1 MGSETRGRDYDQPAT
16 GVSIPEDAGSAAQTM
31 TEEDER
37 SASRRSR
44 RFPSSRLTAGERNMI
59 AQKARDVDFPV
70 AMRGYE
76 RSAVDRY
83 VQQVNRLIAELEMSA
98 SPESAVRHALEEVSE
113 ETHDLLQRAHQTA
126 EEITAKSRSRSDE
139 RLQQAEREAAAAREA
154 AAREILEMRETVE
167 RETASLRETAERE
180 AGELLAKARREADEL
195 HGTSTREAQELRETS
210 ERQALELRERAA
222 HEAEELRTAARRDSD
237 ELRTTV
243 QRTMDEQRRTS
254 QRDAEQ
260 MCEAAETYVRELYR
274 NSEVLWRE
282 RRRLVDDMGSVG
294 KQMADIAEAEARR
307 FEFQVPPTF
316 PLQEQMA
323 DIAEAEARRFERIPG
338 PADVSPPGDEPVPEE
353 ELAAAAGPSTAIT
366 EEPDQLLGA
375 DPLTTSDRR
384 GDD

>member
-195 HGTSTREAQELRETS
+195 HGTSTRKAQELRETS

-243 QRTMDEQRRTS
+243 QRTTDEQRRTS

-260 MCEAAETYVRELYR
+260 MREAAETYVRELYR

-338 PADVSPPGDEPVPEE
+338 PADVSPPDEPVPEE

>member
-113 ETHDLLQRAHQTA
+113 ETHDLLQRAHETA

-139 RLQQAEREAAAAREA
+139 RLQQAEREADAAREA
-154 AAREILEMRETVE
+154 AAREMLEMRETVE

-243 QRTMDEQRRTS
+243 QRTTDEQRRTS

-260 MCEAAETYVRELYR
+260 MREAAETYVRELYR

>member
-243 QRTMDEQRRTS
+243 QRTTDEQRRTS

-260 MCEAAETYVRELYR
+260 MREAAETYVRELYR